1 MNPSSD
7 PTQNRESHVH
17 VRASQNHMATTFDF
31 VISCP
36 EADAR
41 RAALLLDRAHELMGE
56 LERQLSEFIA
66 DSAVARLNR
75 ARAGDRIAAPDC
87 LIDLLER
94 SERIRAQTDNAFHC
108 TAKSATHVPLP
119 AVAWDRLAHQAWKLH
134 DGAQVGFGA
143 IGKGYALDQAR
154 ALLVR
159 QGFNDFLLS
168 AGGSSICLSGYAG
181 PRSAAGAGE
190 PWRWGWSWQKDAE
203 GNDLGIPLSHPSG
216 MSLSI
221 GVSGTHEKGDHIR
234 RERFEVGPLS
244 TGSAST
250 DARPPR
256 SALIAM
262 PSAADADAL
271 STALF
276 TALDKAGWDKG
287 LDLVGKGFVQPAV
300 ACIDPEGVPRW
311 NGAFQKLFGPVM
323 SALLLA
329 SAHLLA
335 SPLLA
340 RAADSGNAAGSD
352 DAVDLGAMGLDKF
365 TPYITERNPL
375 WALLP
380 VCFGLFVLL
389 HLTNHRKKNRRPLK

>member
-1 MNPSSD
+1 MNPSSRH
-7 PTQNRESHVH
+7 PNRETHVH

-31 VISCP
+31 VISAAAA
-36 EADAR
+36 EAP
-41 RAALLLDRAHELMGE
+41 RAGRLLDRAHELMDV

-75 ARAGDRIAAPDC
+75 ARAGERVAAPDC
-87 LIDLLER
+87 LIELLER

-108 TAKSATHVPLP
+108 TAKSPAHVPLP
-119 AVAWDRLAHQAWKLH
+119 AVAWDRARNEVWKLH
-134 DGAQVGFGA
+134 DEAHVGFGA
-143 IGKGYALDQAR
+143 IGKGFALDQAR
-154 ALLVR
+154 KLLVS

-168 AGGSSICLSGYAG
+168 AGGSSICLSGFAG
-181 PRSAAGAGE
+181 PRE

-203 GNDLGIPLSHPSG
+203 GDHLGIPLSHPSG
-216 MSLSI
+216 TSLSI

-234 RERFEVGPLS
+234 GERFASDRTGPDA
-244 TGSAST
+244 GS
-250 DARPPR
+250 PR

-276 TALDKAGWDKG
+276 TALDRAGWDKG
-287 LDLVGKGFVQPAV
+287 LELVGKGFVQPAV
-300 ACIDPEGVPRW
+300 ACIDPAGVPRW
-311 NGAFQKLFGPVM
+311 NGTFQKLFGSVM
-323 SALLLA
+323 GVLLLA
-329 SAHLLA
+329 AAHLVT
-335 SPLLA
+335 SPLAA
-340 RAADSGNAAGSD
+340 RAADSGAAQQAD
-352 DAVDLGAMGLDKF
+352 DAVDLGSMGLDKF

-389 HLTNHRKKNRRPLK
+389 HLTNPRKKNRRPVK